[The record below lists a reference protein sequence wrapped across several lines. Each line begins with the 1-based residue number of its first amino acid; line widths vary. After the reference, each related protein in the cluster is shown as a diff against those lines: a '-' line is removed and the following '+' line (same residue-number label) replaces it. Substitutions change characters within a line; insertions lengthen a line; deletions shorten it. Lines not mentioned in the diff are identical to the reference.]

1 MRTLYTIGFTRS
13 SAEHFFG
20 RLRDAGVRRL
30 LDVRLHNRSQLAGF
44 SKAGDLEWFLAE
56 LLDVAYEHRLDPAPT
71 AELLKDYQQK
81 RIGPDE
87 YAEVFRTLLVQRD
100 VAGGDRTPFEGPTV
114 LLCSEADP
122 DHCHRRVVA
131 EHLAEAWGG
140 LTVTHL

>member
-56 LLDVAYEHRLDPAPT
+56 LLDVAYEHRLDLAPT

-87 YAEVFRTLLVQRD
+87 YAEAFRTLLVQRD
-100 VAGGDRTPFEGPTV
+100 VAGGDRSPFEGPTV

-131 EHLAEAWGG
+131 EHLAQAWGG
-140 LTVTHL
+140 LAVTHL